1 MGNASLGRNSRRL
14 RQKMIVCVGLAEHIH
29 TKKDTLRSGILL
41 KTKRIFLWLSAK

>member
-1 MGNASLGRNSRRL
+1 MGNALLGRDSRRL

-41 KTKRIFLWLSAK
+41 KTKRIFFMAVR